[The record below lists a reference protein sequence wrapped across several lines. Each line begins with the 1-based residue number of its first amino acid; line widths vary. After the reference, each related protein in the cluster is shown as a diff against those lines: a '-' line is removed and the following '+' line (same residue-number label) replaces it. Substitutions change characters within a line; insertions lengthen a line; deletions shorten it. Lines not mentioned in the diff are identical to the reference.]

1 MKQMVKRIRT
11 SEPQKRRKS
20 VAPILRA
27 SYALFSKEEETLMA
41 VKMVL
46 GWNNGN
52 KEQSELL
59 SRTNPT
65 HPFNL

>member
-1 MKQMVKRIRT
+1 
-11 SEPQKRRKS
+11 
-20 VAPILRA
+20 
-27 SYALFSKEEETLMA
+27 MA